1 MTSRLAFFCC
11 KKPAILFGRPCPSL
25 VALLGCARKLR
36 VLVVISSGATC
47 FPEHVLLL
55 LKLAVPVYIYV
66 YIYCIIF
73 VYDKLYP
80 LVLLYV
86 FLVASCEY
94 THYSGIHHGTLS
106 CYTLPGLFPLLLAD
120 HPHSCWDMC
129 YMIYI
134 HISY

>member
-1 MTSRLAFFCC
+1 MTSRLAFFLLQKTSHSFWKALSIIGCTAWMR
-11 KKPAILFGRPCPSL
+11 PEVARFGRHILWRDVLSRTRL
-25 VALLGCARKLR
+25 V
-36 VLVVISSGATC
+36 IIETSSSC
-47 FPEHVLLL
+47 
-55 LKLAVPVYIYV
+55 VYIRI
-66 YIYCIIF
+66 YILYIF